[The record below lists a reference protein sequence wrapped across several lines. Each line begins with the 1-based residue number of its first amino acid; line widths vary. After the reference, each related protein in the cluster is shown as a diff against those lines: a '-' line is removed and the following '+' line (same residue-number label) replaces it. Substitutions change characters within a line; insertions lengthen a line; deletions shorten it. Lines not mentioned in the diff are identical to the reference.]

1 MEDRILDVLK
11 NVLELNSADTTI
23 CTKNCEAWD
32 SMAQLNI
39 MVELETEFDVSFE
52 PEEIA
57 EMISYDA
64 IKAMLENK
72 GAK

>member
-1 MEDRILDVLK
+1 MEKRILDVLK
-11 NVLELNSADTTI
+11 SVLELNSIDTTI

-39 MVELETEFDVSFE
+39 MVELESEFDVSFE

-64 IKAMLENK
+64 IKAMLEKK